1 MLTDILNKISINII
15 FYFLLSFFIF
25 LILYITT
32 RPDFNILVIG
42 QSNSALSGQIDSNI
56 PPHFSKNIFFR
67 NKILIDSYER
77 SIKDFKPHD
86 AGEFLK
92 FLDVKKGETLTDY
105 SKRINI
111 PNYKSAF
118 TMQEVPLIS
127 YYFALNHFKNENR
140 PIKIFSGGQGS
151 TKIMN
156 WSNKP
161 TSIINNI
168 FKIEDNKPNLIIW
181 WQGESD
187 AMDANFNE
195 KSYKYYLN
203 LLLEKIYVEYGE
215 VPLIMIG
222 LQKYEEE
229 NANWEKI
236 RLIQKQFSERYNHVI
251 YVETFDVTFMSL
263 HPILDY
269 KSISKKMYESY
280 SSYKM
285 K

>member
-1 MLTDILNKISINII
+1 MDILNKISINII

-42 QSNSALSGQIDSNI
+42 QSNSAMSGQIDSNI

-67 NKILIDSYER
+67 NKILINSYER
-77 SIKDFKPHD
+77 SIKGFKPYD

-151 TKIMN
+151 TRILS
-156 WSNKP
+156 WSNKS

-168 FKIEDNKPNLIIW
+168 FKVYDNKPDLIIW

-187 AMDANFNE
+187 AMDADFDEN
-195 KSYKYYLN
+195 SYKHLLN

-215 VPLIMIG
+215 VPFIMIG
-222 LQKYEEE
+222 LQKYEGQNE
-229 NANWEKI
+229 NWKKI
-236 RLIQKQFSERYNHVI
+236 RLIQEQFSERYDHI
-251 YVETFDVTFMSL
+251 MHVETFDITLMSL

-269 KSISKKMYESY
+269 KKISDRMYESY
-280 SSYKM
+280 SSYKL